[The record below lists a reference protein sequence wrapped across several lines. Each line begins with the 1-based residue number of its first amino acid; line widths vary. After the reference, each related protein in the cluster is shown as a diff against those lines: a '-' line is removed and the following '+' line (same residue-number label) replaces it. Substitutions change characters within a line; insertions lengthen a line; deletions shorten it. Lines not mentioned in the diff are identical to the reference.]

1 MIGGPNVTKRTMYL
15 GERMFFPVLLR
26 CVCVCSV
33 LVFVCMRDGEGAN
46 LQKM

>member
-15 GERMFFPVLLR
+15 GERMFFSSTFKV

-33 LVFVCMRDGEGAN
+33 LVCMRDGEGAN